1 MDDAA
6 AAGRRSDFGPCE
18 GGRFGGVGG
27 VGGEWVVV
35 VLEGDGLLGGGGGGV
50 EGRLGDA
57 RWEGYHDGLS
67 VEDTGSTFIVTSVLL
82 LAADDDD
89 GGGSGMTSTFAS
101 GFLLVVTSSSLIF
114 VRDRFL
120 LLSLSFPSPPSLL
133 LLFPLLLRFT
143 RRALPRLRLGLLFL
157 LLLLFAAA
165 PPFGFLSLL

>member
-1 MDDAA
+1 M
-6 AAGRRSDFGPCE
+6 
-18 GGRFGGVGG
+18 
-27 VGGEWVVV
+27 
-35 VLEGDGLLGGGGGGV
+35 
-50 EGRLGDA
+50 
-57 RWEGYHDGLS
+57 GLS

-89 GGGSGMTSTFAS
+89 GGGSGMTSTFAA

-143 RRALPRLRLGLLFL
+143 RRALPCLRLGLLFL
-157 LLLLFAAA
+157 LLLLLLLFAAA
-165 PPFGFLSLL
+165 PSFGFLSLL

>member
-1 MDDAA
+1 MSFVLLEFLP
-6 AAGRRSDFGPCE
+6 GESTVERSK
-18 GGRFGGVGG
+18 
-27 VGGEWVVV
+27 VVEACQIERDLMV
-35 VLEGDGLLGGGGGGV
+35 SRQRVWSVGDGK
-50 EGRLGDA
+50 DTTM
-57 RWEGYHDGLS
+57 GLS

-143 RRALPRLRLGLLFL
+143 RRALPCLRLGLLFL

-165 PPFGFLSLL
+165 PSFGFLSLL